1 MHARKIVKNL
11 FQLFKLA
18 AYQVND
24 KKKLKQVTAVSFTST
39 RGNKMISNILIL
51 IVFLYL
57 AIRLLMLIVLIMRRL
72 NRSRNLT
79 QIESSI

>member
-18 AYQVND
+18 AYQAND

-39 RGNKMISNILIL
+39 RGNKIISNILIL